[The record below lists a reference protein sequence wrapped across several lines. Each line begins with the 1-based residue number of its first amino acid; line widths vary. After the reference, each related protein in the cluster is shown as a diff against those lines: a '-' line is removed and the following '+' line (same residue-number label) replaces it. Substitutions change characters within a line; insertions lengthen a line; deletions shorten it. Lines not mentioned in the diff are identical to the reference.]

1 MFGRT
6 MKNLFRSIAWSAFFL
21 ALLVLMLGVVTQEIG
36 VGPSCVGWINCR
48 PVWLEKTNLYIAIG
62 VGVLILL
69 LTGLS
74 SGNKGLRGSVTLS
87 WMVAGLVAVQFGLV
101 ALAGEPAPRT
111 FVREGYELSE
121 ILLLLLLFRLCLL
134 SGRDGEVTATPAG
147 WGVRVW
153 VGMGL
158 LLTLVQMGSGM
169 AVDAAR
175 AGLACPDFPTC
186 FGRWWPE
193 LDYQRVLRDGLDMAG
208 TVGSGQDGRAPE
220 TAQMAGIALHWL
232 HRLGAALTFLVLGA
246 LSIRLSSGAY
256 GRQVSRASVW
266 LSFLLLVEISLGV
279 AAIHWRLPVVVTVAH
294 SLGSVALPLLLV
306 RVATLLELRPE
317 IPRSLLRPPP
327 RRLRAPA
334 GEEVIPLPEVE
345 EIPLTEAE
353 EKAWKEGAP
362 PRGAPVSL
370 VQRLRSGLGR
380 TRGGL
385 AGFLA
390 NLSGRAKIDQ
400 SLVEEIETTLLMA
413 DVGVEATG
421 FIIHRLQEGHREQ
434 AADAATVRQVLREG
448 MLDMLRPCQAPLRI
462 DSAGKP
468 FVLLVVGVN
477 GVGKTTT
484 IGKLARRFQSDGH
497 SVMLAAGDTFRAA
510 AVEQLQVWGER
521 NGIPVVAQ
529 HTGADSASVI
539 YDAMQSAQAR
549 GIDVLIADT
558 AGRLHT
564 KANLMEELRKI
575 RRILGKL
582 DPAAPHEVLL
592 VLDAGTG
599 QNALSQARQF
609 HEAVQLTGIA
619 LTKLDGT
626 AKGGMIFP
634 LARALGL
641 PIRFIGVGEGIEDLQ
656 DFDAERFVAALLETE
671 SA

>member
-1 MFGRT
+1 
-6 MKNLFRSIAWSAFFL
+6 MKNLIESMGWTAFFL
-21 ALLVLMLGVVTQEIG
+21 ALLALMLGVSMQEIG
-36 VGPSCVGWINCR
+36 VGASCVGWVDCQ
-48 PVWLEKTNLYIAIG
+48 PAWLEKTNLYSTIG
-62 VGVLILL
+62 LDTLILL
-69 LTGLS
+69 LAGVSL
-74 SGNKGLRGSVTLS
+74 GNRKFRGSASVA
-87 WMVAGLVAVQFGLV
+87 WMLVGLVGVQSGLIL
-101 ALAGEPAPRT
+101 LAGEPGAKTVLRG
-111 FVREGYELSE
+111 GYEFSG
-121 ILLLLLLFRLCLL
+121 LLMLVLLYRLCLRF
-134 SGRDGEVTATPAG
+134 GWNGEKPATLPG
-147 WGVRVW
+147 WGVRAW
-153 VGMGL
+153 VSLGL
-158 LLTLVQMGSGM
+158 LLTLVQVALGVG
-169 AVDAAR
+169 VDAAGS
-175 AGLACPDFPTC
+175 GLACPDFPTC
-186 FGRWWPE
+186 YGRWWPE
-193 LDYQRVLRDGLDMAG
+193 LDYARVLRD
-208 TVGSGQDGRAPE
+208 APE
-220 TAQMAGIALHWL
+220 MTGEVAPGGAGQEAAQRVGIALHWL
-232 HRLGAALTFLVLGA
+232 HRLGAALSFVVLGG
-246 LSIRLSSGAY
+246 LSMRLSSGAY
-256 GRQVSRASVW
+256 GGRVSRTGVW

-279 AAIHWRLPVVVTVAH
+279 AAIHWRLPVAVSVAH
-294 SLGSVALPLLLV
+294 SAGAIALLLLLV
-306 RVATLLELRPE
+306 RTATLLEHLPE
-317 IPRSLLRPPP
+317 FRHALLQPPVAHP
-327 RRLRAPA
+327 HVPV
-334 GEEVIPLPEVE
+334 EEELIPLPEVE

-353 EKAWKEGAP
+353 EKAWKEGVA
-362 PRGAPVSL
+362 PRGIPLSL
-370 VQRLRSGLGR
+370 AQRLRSGLSR

-390 NLSGRAKIDQ
+390 SLSGRAKIDQ
-400 SLVEEIETTLLMA
+400 TLVEEIETTLLMA
-413 DVGVEATG
+413 DVGVEATQL
-421 FIIHRLQEGHREQ
+421 ILCRLQEARREQ
-434 AADAATVRQVLREG
+434 PADAATVRQVLREE
-448 MLDMLRPCQAPLRI
+448 MLEMLRPCQAPLRPE
-462 DSAGKP
+462 AGSKP

-549 GIDVLIADT
+549 GIDVMIADT

-564 KANLMEELRKI
+564 KSNLMEELRKI

-582 DPAAPHEVLL
+582 DSAAPHEVLL

-599 QNALSQARQF
+599 QNALSQARLF

-656 DFDAERFVAALLETE
+656 DFDAERFVDALLETE